1 MAGRRGR
8 VTASGGIDLPAF
20 ARLYE
25 LRAPRIGWLLGAGAS
40 SAAGVATASQATW
53 DWKARIYATEKR
65 IQYASLDLADPL
77 VRDRIQR
84 FFDLERGNPP
94 RDAESEYSF
103 YFERAY
109 PRAEDRRRYLDH
121 LIADAHPSFGHLGLA
136 ALMMLGKLGVVWT
149 TNFDRLV
156 EDAAAQVMKTTRKLT
171 TSTTGDPSI
180 SLQALRDER
189 FPLLVKL
196 HGDFQSEQLKN
207 TAAELQSQDA
217 QLREALRRSAG
228 RYGLAVLGYSGRD
241 ASVMESLHAGL
252 DEPSPYP
259 NGLYWFAR
267 GADTPLAAVGE
278 FLDAAAAKGVDA
290 HLVPF
295 TSFDELVS
303 TLLSPFVVPKDIDAV
318 LRLAKPPERLSPFA
332 LSKRSTGSFPVL
344 RLNALLVERH
354 PATARRVG
362 VPMVGGTKEVK
373 ELISAAGA
381 DVIAQ
386 RRHDGVIAF
395 GRDDEVRRAFSA
407 AGIAEWDLAPIDPIA
422 GPPGDLGLLYDTVSR
437 AIARRSPLLE
447 GRHRLAV
454 DPARERDLSLAE
466 LRTAAEGRLT
476 GTIPGTTLSWAE
488 GVEISLEV
496 KLGKLWLVFVPTI
509 VAELPHKPPAGAPF
523 SDVEAW
529 AKLRAARGDFSAKR
543 LANRY
548 NKRAHAFVKAWA
560 DLLAAGGTDSAAFGL
575 AAGEGLDAVFAIDAT
590 TAFARYGS

>member
-8 VTASGGIDLPAF
+8 VTTSGGIDLPAF

-136 ALMMLGKLGVVWT
+136 ALMMLGKVGVVWT

-217 QLREALRRSAG
+217 QFREALRRSAG

-318 LRLAKPPERLSPFA
+318 LRLAKPPERLSPFV

-344 RLNALLVERH
+344 RLNALLVERY
-354 PATARRVG
+354 PTTARRVG
-362 VPMVGGTKEVK
+362 APTVGGTKEVK
-373 ELISAAGA
+373 DLVNAAGA

-407 AGIAEWDLAPIDPIA
+407 TGIAEWDLAPIDPIA

-447 GRHRLAV
+447 SRRRLAA
-454 DPARERDLSLAE
+454 DPAREKDPSLAE
-466 LRTAAEGRLT
+466 LRAAAEGRLT
-476 GTIPGTTLSWAE
+476 GTIPGTTLPWAE
-488 GVEISLEV
+488 GVQISLEV

-509 VAELPHKPPAGAPF
+509 VAELPPKPVAGAPLA
-523 SDVEAW
+523 DVEKW

-560 DLLAAGGTDSAAFGL
+560 DLLAGGGTDSAAFGL
-575 AAGEGLDAVFAIDAT
+575 AAGEGIDAVFAIDAT